1 MEQPALARR
10 LGTAD
15 AVVIGLGSM
24 IGAGVFSAFG
34 PAARAVGAGLLI
46 GLVLAASIAYCN
58 ATAASTCPTAT
69 GEWRRLAARPA
80 PRSSD
85 RRERSAAGFGGS
97 PETSR
102 RRIATARFL
111 SHGASLTKPGGMGGV
126 GDGSAGPP
134 PPVLPLPPLPAAPP
148 G

>member
-46 GLVLAASIAYCN
+46 GLVRSRTATPPPLQPALQRRASGGGWPRGLHRGHPIGASDQRQALAAAQK
-58 ATAASTCPTAT
+58 
-69 GEWRRLAARPA
+69 LADA
-80 PRSSD
+80 
-85 RRERSAAGFGGS
+85 E
-97 PETSR
+97 
-102 RRIATARFL
+102 
-111 SHGASLTKPGGMGGV
+111 
-126 GDGSAGPP
+126 
-134 PPVLPLPPLPAAPP
+134 
-148 G
+148 